1 MKRKITSALE
11 LGGGEEKSGTAFLEC
26 LQGASS
32 IHAAY
37 NITFHSQ
44 KNWVVS
50 HGLLIHFIGELWDQE
65 GHLSRE
71 G

>member
-1 MKRKITSALE
+1 MERKITRALE

-32 IHAAY
+32 IHVAY

-44 KNWVVS
+44 KNYEVY
-50 HGLLIHFIGELWDQE
+50 IENIF
-65 GHLSRE
+65 
-71 G
+71 